1 MGQSAGHVP
10 DHLA

>member
-1 MGQSAGHVP
+1 MGQPAGHVP

>member
-1 MGQSAGHVP
+1 MGQSASHVP

>member
-1 MGQSAGHVP
+1 MGQPTGHVP